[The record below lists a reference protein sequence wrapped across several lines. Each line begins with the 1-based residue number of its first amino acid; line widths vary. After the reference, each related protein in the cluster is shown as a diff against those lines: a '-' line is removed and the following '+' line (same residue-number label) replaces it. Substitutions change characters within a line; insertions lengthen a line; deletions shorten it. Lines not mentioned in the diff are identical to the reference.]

1 MNYVENHSDLQAV
14 IRETR
19 RLASKYGQIG
29 IVDSDDIVQ
38 EVMIKV
44 LKKIDGGKPTRGWL
58 YMAVRSCAGDAARAM
73 QRGKRPTLVNY
84 DEKAFA
90 VPGKQP
96 ADVDLLPRMKDML
109 NKLTADATRVL
120 VLHIEGYSAKEIAL
134 LTGTKGGTV
143 RSRLFYARRRAKEL
157 LSDLI

>member
-1 MNYVENHSDLQAV
+1 MNYVENNSDLQAV
-14 IRETR
+14 IRETQ

-44 LKKIDGGKPTRGWL
+44 LKKIDGKPTRGWL

-73 QRGKRPTLVNY
+73 QRGKRPKLVSY
-84 DEKAFA
+84 DEKVLA

-96 ADVDLLPRMKDML
+96 AEVDLLPPMKDML
-109 NKLTADATRVL
+109 NKLTTDAMQVL
-120 VLHIEGYSAKEIAL
+120 VLHVEGYSAKEIAMVT
-134 LTGTKGGTV
+134 LTKRGTV

>member
-1 MNYVENHSDLQAV
+1 MNYVENNSDLQAV
-14 IRETR
+14 IRETQ

-44 LKKIDGGKPTRGWL
+44 LKKVDGKPTRGWL
-58 YMAVRSCAGDAARAM
+58 YMAVRSCAGDAGRAM
-73 QRGKRPTLVNY
+73 QRGKRPALVNY
-84 DEKAFA
+84 DEKVLA

-96 ADVDLLPRMKDML
+96 AEVDLLPRMKDML
-109 NKLTADATRVL
+109 NKLTTDARQVL
-120 VLHIEGYSAKEIAL
+120 VLHVEGYSAKEIAVV
-134 LTGTKGGTV
+134 TGTKGGTV